1 MLPQFL
7 RAGNFKPK
15 VYTGGGM
22 RFYLP
27 LLHDILAVEKPAL
40 IVTLGLGDAQ
50 AHLTFCQTA
59 AQQNISS
66 RCAAIRRAT
75 VDEDAADDPGWQ
87 RAEKATAEFFPT
99 ISQLIDGGSTT
110 EFSDGSVNVLL
121 IDDVDSAETI
131 RRELEL
137 WSPKLSSDA
146 LVMLHGLDLER
157 TDSPRSAWSTFAKE
171 KAAAEFHDGIGL
183 GIATNPA
190 AMKSSPLREAIFLNT
205 AALRQSYQLVADLMQ
220 ARVQAKDA
228 GDRAQMLEA
237 RQLWFDALFEDRRK
251 AQLVMERQQGVIGDL
266 EPRLAA
272 SRAQL
277 AASREDRAKA
287 QLVMENQF
295 NQLHSLAA
303 ALEQTQ
309 TQLDKAHKQIADLK
323 DLINVAKAACRK
335 KGRCFDVRKEPKPKR
350 TVAERV
356 AREFARTKRRA
367 RRVLRGPE
375 PAEIPAQKAEEPEER
390 YKNWITEHEPI
401 PEQLEQQ
408 WRESAAWEDRPKISL
423 LIPVFNTPAKFLD
436 ELLESLVAQTYENWE
451 ACIVD
456 GGSTEQATSNALRQW
471 EKSEPRIQPQRLE
484 QNLGVS
490 ENTNRAL
497 RNATGDFVALVDH
510 DDRLPP
516 FALYELA
523 AAIRREAGAEIFYSD
538 EDRLSEAG
546 VRGKPFFKPEWSPE
560 LLFSFMY
567 VGHLTAYRRAFAL
580 ELGGFRKEFDL
591 SQDYDF
597 ALRATERAKKIVH
610 IPHVLYHWREHPASG
625 AAGGKP
631 EARKTNLTALAAAV
645 RRRGWDADVIEYP
658 TANRVR
664 MRLPRPRRVSVII
677 PTDSPIRAKICARDL
692 PTATTYGDAEF
703 VIVTNS
709 ALIEQ
714 LRAASEEVGD
724 RVRLVPFDKPFNFS
738 AKCNAGAR
746 AATGERLI
754 FFNDDVESTEGD
766 WIENIIEP
774 LENPEVGA
782 VSPKLVY
789 TTGKIQH
796 AGLVTGVRGLVGT
809 AMHQWPADSTD
820 YTNFAQSMRTVSAL
834 SAACLAMRREDFFS
848 VAEFDEINTPI
859 AHSDLDL
866 CFKLREAGLRCV
878 YTPFAT
884 MTHRGHVSIGPTEQ
898 EKTDRADKSSVFL
911 LQRWA
916 HFTGRDPFFTDN
928 MRDWLYHDS
937 PTPVRMFAARNSAT
951 GSWTRDILLVSHELS
966 LSGAPIIL
974 AHLAKWC
981 RANGIFVVVMSPV
994 DGPLRETFLD
1004 ADIPLIVDPLL
1015 ATGYEMFTKFGRGSP
1030 VRSHQSFI
1038 KFARGFD
1045 TIVASTIFAAP
1056 LIRDAQIASV
1066 PSVWW
1071 IHEGLVGDH
1080 FLKKYP
1086 RLGNIFEMA
1095 DIIATPN
1102 EESRRI
1108 YQPFTSRRILVWP
1121 YGIPDVP
1128 VAMNAIQI
1136 EKKRVRFLLL
1146 GTVEPRKGQQTFV
1159 RAVRQLPHDVRER
1172 SEFLI
1177 VGRPH
1182 DTHLAE
1188 EVRAAAKS
1196 VSHLHYQESI
1206 PHANAMA
1213 LIHNADVMVCASCDE
1228 TGPLTLIEGM
1238 ALGKPILS
1246 TPVGL
1251 VAEKLVAG
1259 TEALFVKSGDVEELL
1274 EAIVRLVREPE
1285 LRRRLAINSRRA
1297 YEKHFTLD
1305 RFAKDFVALIDKA
1318 DLAETGNVG
1327 ADVMADALSSR

>member
-1 MLPQFL
+1 MLPQFA
-7 RAGNFKPK
+7 RAGNFEPK
-15 VYTGGGM
+15 FYTGGGM

-27 LLHDILAVEKPAL
+27 LLHDIIASEKPAL

-59 AQQNISS
+59 AQHNISS
-66 RCAAIRRAT
+66 SCAAIRRAT
-75 VDEDAADDPGWQ
+75 LDEDAADDPGWQ
-87 RAEKATAEFFPT
+87 RAQKATAEFFPT

-157 TDSPRSAWSTFAKE
+157 TDPPRSAWSTFVKE
-171 KAAAEFHDGIGL
+171 KAAAEFHNGIGL
-183 GIATNPA
+183 GIATNRA
-190 AMKSSPLREAIFLNT
+190 EMKSSPLREAIFLNT
-205 AALRQSYQLVADLMQ
+205 AELGQTYQVVADFMQ
-220 ARVQAKDA
+220 ARMQAKTA
-228 GDRAQMLEA
+228 EDRARMLEA
-237 RQLWFDALFEDRRK
+237 RQLWFDAVFEDRSK
-251 AQLVMERQQGVIGDL
+251 AQVVMEYQQRVIGDL
-266 EPRLAA
+266 EP
-272 SRAQL
+272 QL
-277 AASREDRAKA
+277 AASRENRAKA

-295 NQLHSLAA
+295 DQLQSLAT

-309 TQLDKAHKQIADLK
+309 TQLDKAYQKIADLK
-323 DLINVAKAACRK
+323 NLIDVAKAACRK
-335 KGRCFDVRKEPKPKR
+335 KGRCFDIRKEPKPKR

-375 PAEIPAQKAEEPEER
+375 PAEIPAQKAEQPEER
-390 YKNWITEHEPI
+390 YKNWIAEHEPI

-408 WRESAAWEDRPKISL
+408 RKESVAWEDRPKISL
-423 LIPVFNTPAKFLD
+423 LIPVFNTPTNFLD

-451 ACIVD
+451 ACIID
-456 GGSTEQATSNALRQW
+456 GGSTEQATSKALRRW
-471 EKSEPRIQPQRLE
+471 ENSEPRIQSERLE

-497 RNATGDFVALVDH
+497 RNATGDFIALVDH

-538 EDRLSEAG
+538 EDRLSEG
-546 VRGKPFFKPEWSPE
+546 GMRGKPFFKPEWSPE

-567 VGHLTAYRRAFAL
+567 IGHLTAYRRAFAL

-631 EARKTNLTALAAAV
+631 EARKTNLAALAAAV

-658 TANRVR
+658 TANRVC

-677 PTDSPIRAKICARDL
+677 PTDSPIRAKTCARDL
-692 PTATTYGDAEF
+692 PAATAYADAEF
-703 VIVTNS
+703 VIVTNGS
-709 ALIEQ
+709 LIEQ
-714 LRAASEEVGD
+714 LRVASEEVD
-724 RVRLVPFDKPFNFS
+724 VRVRLVSFDKPFNFS

-754 FFNDDVESTEGD
+754 FLNDDVEATEGD
-766 WIENIIEP
+766 WIENVIEP
-774 LENPEVGA
+774 LENSEVGA

-789 TTGKIQH
+789 ATGKIQH

-834 SAACLAMRREDFFS
+834 SAACLAMRREHFFS
-848 VAEFDEINTPI
+848 VGEFDEINTPI

-866 CFKLREAGLRCV
+866 CFKVREAGLRCV

-884 MTHRGHVSIGPTEQ
+884 LTHRGHVSIGAKEQ

-916 HFTGRDPFFTDN
+916 HFTCRDPFFTDN

-981 RANGIFVVVMSPV
+981 RANGIFVAVMSPV
-994 DGPLRETFLD
+994 DGPLRGTFLD

-1015 ATGYEMFTKFGRGSP
+1015 ATGYEMFTKFGRGFP

-1045 TIVASTIFAAP
+1045 RIVASTIFAAP

-1066 PSVWW
+1066 PSLWW

-1108 YQPFTSRRILVWP
+1108 YQPFTSRRILLWP

-1128 VAMNAIQI
+1128 VAMSAIQS

-1159 RAVRQLPHDVRER
+1159 RAVRQLPRDVRER

-1182 DTHLAE
+1182 DAHLAE

-1196 VSHLHYQESI
+1196 VSHLHYKESI
-1206 PHANAMA
+1206 PHANVME
-1213 LIHNADVMVCASCDE
+1213 LIRDADVMVCTSCDE

-1259 TEALFVKSGDVEELL
+1259 TEGLFVKSGDVEELL

-1318 DLAETGNVG
+1318 DLAKAGNVR
-1327 ADVMADALSSR
+1327 AEVTTEALSSR

>member
-1 MLPQFL
+1 MLPQFS
-7 RAGNFKPK
+7 RAGNFEPK
-15 VYTGGGM
+15 LYTGGGM

-27 LLHDILAVEKPAL
+27 LLHDIVASEKPAL

-59 AQQNISS
+59 AQHNISS
-66 RCAAIRRAT
+66 SCAAIRRAT
-75 VDEDAADDPGWQ
+75 LDEDAADDPGWQ
-87 RAEKATAEFFPT
+87 RAQKATAEFFPT
-99 ISQLIDGGSTT
+99 ISQLIDGGSTM

-131 RRELEL
+131 RRELER

-157 TDSPRSAWSTFAKE
+157 TDPPRSAWSTFVKE
-171 KAAAEFHDGIGL
+171 KAAVEFHNGIGL
-183 GIATNPA
+183 GIATNRA
-190 AMKSSPLREAIFLNT
+190 QMKSSPLREAIFLNT
-205 AALRQSYQLVADLMQ
+205 AALGQTYQVVADLMQ
-220 ARVQAKDA
+220 ARVQAKRA
-228 GDRAQMLEA
+228 EDRAQMLQA

-251 AQLVMERQQGVIGDL
+251 AQAVMEYQQRTIGDL
-266 EPRLAA
+266 EP
-272 SRAQL
+272 QL

-287 QLVMENQF
+287 QLVMENQSD
-295 NQLHSLAA
+295 QLQSLAA

-309 TQLDKAHKQIADLK
+309 TQLDKAYQKIADLK
-323 DLINVAKAACRK
+323 NLINVAKAACRK
-335 KGRCFDVRKEPKPKR
+335 KGRCFDIRKEPKPKR
-350 TVAERV
+350 TMAERV

-375 PAEIPAQKAEEPEER
+375 PAEIPAQKAEQPEER
-390 YKNWITEHEPI
+390 YKNWITEHEPT

-408 WRESAAWEDRPKISL
+408 RRESVGWENRPKISL
-423 LIPVFNTPAKFLD
+423 LIPVFNTPVKFLD
-436 ELLESLVAQTYENWE
+436 ELLESLVAQSYENWE
-451 ACIVD
+451 ACIID
-456 GGSTEQATSNALRQW
+456 GGSTEQATRNALRDW
-471 EKSEPRIQPQRLE
+471 ENSEPRIQSERLE
-484 QNLGVS
+484 QNLGVAD
-490 ENTNRAL
+490 NTNRAL
-497 RNATGDFVALVDH
+497 RNATGDFIALVDH

-523 AAIRREAGAEIFYSD
+523 AAIRREAGTEIFYSD

-546 VRGKPFFKPEWSPE
+546 VRGRPFFKPEWSPE

-567 VGHLTAYRRAFAL
+567 IGHLTAYRRAFAL

-597 ALRATERAKKIVH
+597 ALRATERAKNIVH

-625 AAGGKP
+625 SAGGKP
-631 EARKTNLTALAAAV
+631 EARKTNLAALAAAA

-658 TANRVR
+658 AANRVR

-677 PTDSPIRAKICARDL
+677 PTDSPIRAKTCARDL
-692 PTATTYGDAEF
+692 PAATAYADAEF

-714 LRAASEEVGD
+714 LRAASEEVDD
-724 RVRLVPFDKPFNFS
+724 RVRLVPYDKPFNFS

-746 AATGERLI
+746 AATGECLI
-754 FFNDDVESTEGD
+754 FFNDDVEATEGD
-766 WIENIIEP
+766 WIENVIEP

-789 TTGKIQH
+789 ATGKIQH

-834 SAACLAMRREDFFS
+834 SAACLAMRREQFFS
-848 VAEFDEINTPI
+848 VGEFDEINTPI

-866 CFKLREAGLRCV
+866 CFKVREAGLRCV

-884 MTHRGHVSIGPTEQ
+884 LTHRGHVSIGPKEQ

-916 HFTGRDPFFTDN
+916 HFSCRDPFFTDN

-994 DGPLRETFLD
+994 DGPLRETFFD

-1015 ATGYEMFTKFGRGSP
+1015 VTGYEMFTKFGRGFP

-1038 KFARGFD
+1038 NFARGFD

-1108 YQPFTSRRILVWP
+1108 YQPFTSHRILLCP

-1128 VAMNAIQI
+1128 VAMNANQS
-1136 EKKRVRFLLL
+1136 EKKHVRFLLL

-1159 RAVRQLPHDVRER
+1159 RAVRQLPPDVCEQ

-1182 DTHLAE
+1182 DADLAE

-1213 LIHNADVMVCASCDE
+1213 LIQGADVMVCTSCDE

-1259 TEALFVKSGDVEELL
+1259 REALFVKSGDVEELL

-1285 LRRRLAINSRRA
+1285 LRRRLAINSRKA

-1318 DLAETGNVG
+1318 GLAETGNIRV
-1327 ADVMADALSSR
+1327 DVRTEALSSR

>member
-1 MLPQFL
+1 MLPQFS
-7 RAGNFKPK
+7 RAGNFEPK
-15 VYTGGGM
+15 VYTGGEM

-27 LLHDILAVEKPAL
+27 LLHDIVVLERPAL

-59 AQQNISS
+59 AQQNIAS

-75 VDEDAADDPGWQ
+75 VDENAADDPGWQ
-87 RAEKATAEFFPT
+87 RAQKATAEFFPT

-131 RRELEL
+131 RHELEL

-157 TDSPRSAWSTFAKE
+157 TDPPRSAWSTFVKE
-171 KAAAEFHDGIGL
+171 KAAAEFHNGIGL
-183 GIATNPA
+183 GIATNRA
-190 AMKSSPLREAIFLNT
+190 EMKPSPLREAIFLNT
-205 AALRQSYQLVADLMQ
+205 AALEQSYQLVADLMQ

-228 GDRAQMLEA
+228 KHRARMLEA
-237 RQLWFDALFEDRRK
+237 RQIWFDAVLEDRSK
-251 AQLVMERQQGVIGDL
+251 AQFVMEHQQGVLGDL
-266 EPRLAA
+266 E
-272 SRAQL
+272 SQL

-287 QLVMENQF
+287 QLVMGNQF
-295 NQLHSLAA
+295 DQLQSLAA

-309 TQLDKAHKQIADLK
+309 TQLDKAYTKIADLK
-323 DLINVAKAACRK
+323 NLINVAKAACRK
-335 KGRCFDVRKEPKPKR
+335 KGRCFDIRKEPKPKR

-375 PAEIPAQKAEEPEER
+375 PAEIPAQKAEQPEER

-408 WRESAAWEDRPKISL
+408 RRESAAWEDRPKVSL

-451 ACIVD
+451 ACIID
-456 GGSTEQATSNALRQW
+456 GGSTEQATSNALRRW
-471 EKSEPRIQPQRLE
+471 ANSEPRIQPERLE

-497 RNATGDFVALVDH
+497 RKATGDFIALVDH
-510 DDRLPP
+510 ADRLPP

-523 AAIRREAGAEIFYSD
+523 AVIRREAGAEIFYSD
-538 EDRLSEAG
+538 EDRLSEGG

-631 EARKTNLTALAAAV
+631 EARKTNLAALAAAV
-645 RRRGWDADVIEYP
+645 KRRGWDADVIEYP

-664 MRLPRPRRVSVII
+664 MRLPRRPQRVSVII
-677 PTDSPIRAKICARDL
+677 PTDSLIRAKTCARDL
-692 PTATTYGDAEF
+692 PAATAYADAEF

-709 ALIEQ
+709 TLIEQ

-754 FFNDDVESTEGD
+754 FFNDDVEATEGD
-766 WIENIIEP
+766 WIDNVIEP

-789 TTGKIQH
+789 ATGKIQH

-834 SAACLAMRREDFFS
+834 SA
-848 VAEFDEINTPI
+848 
-859 AHSDLDL
+859 
-866 CFKLREAGLRCV
+866 
-878 YTPFAT
+878 
-884 MTHRGHVSIGPTEQ
+884 
-898 EKTDRADKSSVFL
+898 
-911 LQRWA
+911 
-916 HFTGRDPFFTDN
+916 
-928 MRDWLYHDS
+928 
-937 PTPVRMFAARNSAT
+937 
-951 GSWTRDILLVSHELS
+951 
-966 LSGAPIIL
+966 
-974 AHLAKWC
+974 
-981 RANGIFVVVMSPV
+981 
-994 DGPLRETFLD
+994 
-1004 ADIPLIVDPLL
+1004 
-1015 ATGYEMFTKFGRGSP
+1015 
-1030 VRSHQSFI
+1030 
-1038 KFARGFD
+1038 
-1045 TIVASTIFAAP
+1045 
-1056 LIRDAQIASV
+1056 
-1066 PSVWW
+1066 
-1071 IHEGLVGDH
+1071 
-1080 FLKKYP
+1080 
-1086 RLGNIFEMA
+1086 
-1095 DIIATPN
+1095 
-1102 EESRRI
+1102 
-1108 YQPFTSRRILVWP
+1108 
-1121 YGIPDVP
+1121 
-1128 VAMNAIQI
+1128 
-1136 EKKRVRFLLL
+1136 
-1146 GTVEPRKGQQTFV
+1146 
-1159 RAVRQLPHDVRER
+1159 
-1172 SEFLI
+1172 
-1177 VGRPH
+1177 
-1182 DTHLAE
+1182 
-1188 EVRAAAKS
+1188 
-1196 VSHLHYQESI
+1196 
-1206 PHANAMA
+1206 
-1213 LIHNADVMVCASCDE
+1213 
-1228 TGPLTLIEGM
+1228 
-1238 ALGKPILS
+1238 
-1246 TPVGL
+1246 
-1251 VAEKLVAG
+1251 
-1259 TEALFVKSGDVEELL
+1259 
-1274 EAIVRLVREPE
+1274 
-1285 LRRRLAINSRRA
+1285 
-1297 YEKHFTLD
+1297 
-1305 RFAKDFVALIDKA
+1305 
-1318 DLAETGNVG
+1318 
-1327 ADVMADALSSR
+1327 

>member
-1 MLPQFL
+1 MLLQSST
-7 RAGNFKPK
+7 AGNFEPK
-15 VYTGGGM
+15 FYTGGGT

-27 LLHDILAVEKPAL
+27 LLHDIMALEKPAL
-40 IVTLGLGDAQ
+40 VVTLGLADAQ

-59 AQQNISS
+59 AQQNILS
-66 RCAAIRRAT
+66 RCAAIRRAA

-87 RAEKATAEFFPT
+87 RAQKATAEFFPT
-99 ISQLIDGGSTT
+99 ISQLIDGSSIT

-121 IDDVDSAETI
+121 MDDVDSAETI

-146 LVMLHGLDLER
+146 LLMLHGLDLER
-157 TDSPRSAWSTFAKE
+157 TDPPRSAWSTFVKE
-171 KAAAEFHDGIGL
+171 KAAAEFHNGIGL
-183 GIATNPA
+183 GVATNRA
-190 AMKSSPLREAIFLNT
+190 EMKSSPLREAIFLHT
-205 AALRQSYQLVADLMQ
+205 AALGQSYQVVADLMQ
-220 ARVQAKDA
+220 ARVQANCA
-228 GDRAQMLEA
+228 EDRARTLEA
-237 RQLWFDALFEDRRK
+237 RQIWFDAVFEDRNKAQSVMEYQFDQLQSLAATLEHTQTQLATSREDRLK
-251 AQLVMERQQGVIGDL
+251 AQLVMDG
-266 EPRLAA
+266 
-272 SRAQL
+272 
-277 AASREDRAKA
+277 
-287 QLVMENQF
+287 
-295 NQLHSLAA
+295 LAA

-309 TQLDKAHKQIADLK
+309 TQVDKAYTKIADLK
-323 DLINVAKAACRK
+323 NLINVAKAACRK
-335 KGRCFDVRKEPKPKR
+335 KGRCFDIRKEPKPKR

-375 PAEIPAQKAEEPEER
+375 PTEIPAQKEEQPEER
-390 YKNWITEHEPI
+390 YKNWIAEHEPT
-401 PEQLEQQ
+401 PEQLERQR
-408 WRESAAWEDRPKISL
+408 RESVAWEDRPKISL

-451 ACIVD
+451 ACIID
-456 GGSTEQATSNALRQW
+456 GGSTEQATRNALRRW
-471 EKSEPRIQPQRLE
+471 ENSQPRIQSERFE

-497 RNATGDFVALVDH
+497 RNATGDFIALVDH

-538 EDRLSEAG
+538 EDRLSEGG

-610 IPHVLYHWREHPASG
+610 IPHLLYHWREHPASG

-631 EARKTNLTALAAAV
+631 EARKTNLAALAAAV

-664 MRLPRPRRVSVII
+664 MRLPRARRVSVII
-677 PTDSPIRAKICARDL
+677 PTDSPIRAKTCARDL
-692 PTATTYGDAEF
+692 PAATAYADAEF

-709 ALIEQ
+709 RLIEQ
-714 LRAASEEVGD
+714 LRATSKEVGD

-738 AKCNAGAR
+738 AKCNVGAG

-754 FFNDDVESTEGD
+754 FFNDDVEATEGD
-766 WIENIIEP
+766 WIDNVIEP

-789 TTGKIQH
+789 ATGKIQH

-848 VAEFDEINTPI
+848 VGEFDEINTPI

-884 MTHRGHVSIGPTEQ
+884 MTHRGHVSIGAKEQ
-898 EKTDRADKSSVFL
+898 EKTDRADKSSIFL

-916 HFTGRDPFFTDN
+916 HFTCRDPFFTDN

-994 DGPLRETFLD
+994 DGPLRETFRD

-1015 ATGYEMFTKFGRGSP
+1015 ATGYEMFTKFGHGFP

-1056 LIRDAQIASV
+1056 LIRDAQIAGL

-1095 DIIATPN
+1095 DVIATPN

-1108 YQPFTSRRILVWP
+1108 YQPFTSHRILLWP

-1128 VAMNAIQI
+1128 VAMKAIQS

-1159 RAVRQLPHDVRER
+1159 RAVRQLPRDVRER

-1182 DTHLAE
+1182 DAHLAE

-1196 VSHLHYQESI
+1196 VSHLRYQESI

-1213 LIHNADVMVCASCDE
+1213 LIHGADVMVCASSDE

-1238 ALGKPILS
+1238 ALGKPVLS

-1274 EAIVRLVREPE
+1274 AAIVRLVREPE

-1318 DLAETGNVG
+1318 DLAEAGNVR
-1327 ADVMADALSSR
+1327 ADVMTEALSSR

>member
-1 MLPQFL
+1 MLPQFST
-7 RAGNFKPK
+7 AGNFEPK
-15 VYTGGGM
+15 FYTAGGM

-27 LLHDILAVEKPAL
+27 LLHDIVAVEKPAL
-40 IVTLGLGDAQ
+40 IVTLGLADAQ
-50 AHLTFCQTA
+50 AHLAFCQTA
-59 AQQNISS
+59 AQQGISS
-66 RCAAIRRAT
+66 RCAAIRRAA

-87 RAEKATAEFFPT
+87 RAQKATAEFFPT
-99 ISQLIDGGSTT
+99 ISQLIDGGSAS
-110 EFSDGSVNVLL
+110 EFLDGSVNVLL

-137 WSPKLSSDA
+137 WSPKLSSNS
-146 LVMLHGLDLER
+146 LVILHGLDLER
-157 TDSPRSAWSTFAKE
+157 TDPPRRAWSTFVKE
-171 KAAAEFHDGIGL
+171 KAAAEFHHGIGL
-183 GIATNPA
+183 GIATNRA

-205 AALRQSYQLVADLMQ
+205 AALGQSYQLVADLMQ
-220 ARVQAKDA
+220 ARVQAKGA
-228 GDRAQMLEA
+228 EHRARMLEA
-237 RQLWFDALFEDRRK
+237 RQLWFDAVFEDRNM
-251 AQLVMERQQGVIGDL
+251 AQSVIESQHRVIGDL
-266 EPRLAA
+266 EP
-272 SRAQL
+272 QL
-277 AASREDRAKA
+277 AASREDRVKA
-287 QLVMENQF
+287 QLVMETQF
-295 NQLHSLAA
+295 D
-303 ALEQTQ
+303 
-309 TQLDKAHKQIADLK
+309 QLDKAHKKIADLK
-323 DLINVAKAACRK
+323 NLINAAKVMCRK
-335 KGRCFDVRKEPKPKR
+335 KGRCFDIRKEPKPKR

-356 AREFARTKRRA
+356 AREFGRAKRRA
-367 RRVLRGPE
+367 RRMLRGPE
-375 PAEIPAQKAEEPEER
+375 PAETPAQKAEQPEER
-390 YKNWITEHEPI
+390 YKNWITAHEPT

-408 WRESAAWEDRPKISL
+408 RRESVAWEDRPKISL

-436 ELLESLVAQTYENWE
+436 DLLDSLVVQTYENWE
-451 ACIVD
+451 ACIID
-456 GGSTEQATSNALRQW
+456 GGSTEATTNALRRW
-471 EKSEPRIQPQRLE
+471 ENWEPRIRPERLE

-497 RNATGDFVALVDH
+497 GNATGDFIALVDH

-567 VGHLTAYRRAFAL
+567 IGHLTAYRRAFAL

-610 IPHVLYHWREHPASG
+610 IPHVLYHWREHPGSG

-631 EARKTNLTALAAAV
+631 EARKTNLAALAAAV

-677 PTDSPIRAKICARDL
+677 PTDSPIRAKTCARDL
-692 PTATTYGDAEF
+692 PAATAYPDAEF

-714 LRAASEEVGD
+714 LRAAGEEVSD
-724 RVRLVPFDKPFNFS
+724 HVRLVPFDKPFNFS

-746 AATGERLI
+746 VATGERLI
-754 FFNDDVESTEGD
+754 FVNDDVKATEAD
-766 WIENIIEP
+766 WIANVIEP
-774 LENPEVGA
+774 LENPEIGA
-782 VSPKLVY
+782 VSPKLLY
-789 TTGKIQH
+789 ATGKIQH

-809 AMHQWPADSTD
+809 AMHQWSADSTD
-820 YTNFAQSMRTVSAL
+820 YTNFAQSMRPVSAL
-834 SAACLAMRREDFFS
+834 SAACLAVRREDFFS
-848 VAEFDEINTPI
+848 VGEFDEINTPI

-884 MTHRGHVSIGPTEQ
+884 MTHRGHVSIGAQEE
-898 EKTDRADKSSVFL
+898 EKTHRLDKSSIFL

-916 HFTGRDPFFTDN
+916 HFTCHDPFFTDH

-937 PTPVRMFAARNSAT
+937 PTPVRMFAARNSVT
-951 GSWTRDILLVSHELS
+951 ESWTRDILLVSHELS

-994 DGPLRETFLD
+994 DGPLREIFLD

-1015 ATGYEMFTKFGRGSP
+1015 ATGYETFTKFGQGFP
-1030 VRSHQSFI
+1030 VRSQQSFT

-1045 TIVASTIFAAP
+1045 AIVASTIFAAP
-1056 LIRDAQIASV
+1056 LIRDAQIARV

-1071 IHEGLVGDH
+1071 IHEGLVGEH

-1086 RLGNIFEMA
+1086 GLGNVFEMA
-1095 DIIATPN
+1095 DIITTPN
-1102 EESRRI
+1102 EESRKI
-1108 YQPFTSRRILVWP
+1108 YQPFTSHRIRLWP
-1121 YGIPDVP
+1121 YGIPDVS
-1128 VAMNAIQI
+1128 AEINAIQS

-1146 GTVEPRKGQQTFV
+1146 GTVEARKGQQTFV
-1159 RAVRQLPHDVRER
+1159 RAVRQLPRDVRER
-1172 SEFLI
+1172 SEFLV

-1182 DTHLAE
+1182 EAHVAE

-1196 VSHLHYQESI
+1196 LSHLHYQESV
-1206 PHANAMA
+1206 PHADAMA
-1213 LIHNADVMVCASCDE
+1213 LIRGADVMVCTSCDE

-1259 TEALFVKSGDVEELL
+1259 KEALFVKSEDEEELV
-1274 EAIVRLVREPE
+1274 EAMVRLVREPE

-1305 RFAKDFVALIDKA
+1305 RFAKDFVALIDEMG
-1318 DLAETGNVG
+1318 LGEETEVR
-1327 ADVMADALSSR
+1327 ADVMTDALSSR